1 MRAAQTE
8 GCEMSSLLP
17 GITAFH
23 CTPKAI
29 KRANNISWHNSIR
42 VVDKNGPLACPK
54 DNNMPHQNILLST
67 LPKPLK
73 KSLRSAQSSISSV
86 FIKNF
91 GKKYDSELAFWR
103 SRLEID
109 NGTFSNAHYERIML
123 GMAQESNKEFLRGKI
138 VVDFGCGPRGSL
150 TWGNTALLRIGIDVL
165 ADRYADEFTDNIVS
179 HNMIYLKSTE
189 KVIPLP
195 SNFVDIMFT
204 LNAIDHVY
212 NFHTMCNEILRILK
226 PGGTFI
232 GSFNLEEPASVTEP
246 QRLTENILKENLLA
260 HLDIESYR
268 LSRREPEGDT
278 YAPFLN
284 GTQSYTPG
292 DEGFLWV
299 RARKSGETSISS

>member
-1 MRAAQTE
+1 
-8 GCEMSSLLP
+8 
-17 GITAFH
+17 
-23 CTPKAI
+23 
-29 KRANNISWHNSIR
+29 
-42 VVDKNGPLACPK
+42 
-54 DNNMPHQNILLST
+54 MPHQNILLST

-138 VVDFGCGPRGSL
+138 VADFGCGPRGSL

-179 HNMIYLKSTE
+179 HNMVYLKSTE